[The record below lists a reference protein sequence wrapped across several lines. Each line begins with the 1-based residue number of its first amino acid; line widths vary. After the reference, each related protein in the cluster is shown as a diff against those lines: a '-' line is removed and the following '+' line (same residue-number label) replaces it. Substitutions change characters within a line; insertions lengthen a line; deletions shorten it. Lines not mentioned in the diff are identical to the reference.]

1 MQGAKLVVLSTLC
14 WLSWVAPS
22 AANLIQNGGFEDTA
36 VKSKSWAWFY
46 ADDVEG
52 WSGSNIEIWDNY
64 GGVTAYEGAQH
75 AELNAHAGNG
85 QSFSIYQSFATQ
97 IGMWYDLSFAYS
109 ARASSNEA
117 FLVSLL
123 ASDDSEFFSTLLNDH
138 EVKQWSLFNN
148 SFQAVDAVTTLRFT
162 SVTPY
167 AGTVGNFLDDIQV
180 NTSFKSLN
188 VLNFASVVSAPSAA
202 LLALLGVVVMLRR
215 KVNKG

>member
-1 MQGAKLVVLSTLC
+1 
-14 WLSWVAPS
+14 
-22 AANLIQNGGFEDTA
+22 
-36 VKSKSWAWFY
+36 
-46 ADDVEG
+46 
-52 WSGSNIEIWDNY
+52 
-64 GGVTAYEGAQH
+64 
-75 AELNAHAGNG
+75 
-85 QSFSIYQSFATQ
+85 
-97 IGMWYDLSFAYS
+97 
-109 ARASSNEA
+109 
-117 FLVSLL
+117 VSLL

-202 LLALLGVVVMLRR
+202 LLALLSVVVMLRR